1 MKPARSR
8 KLWHLRWVGM
18 AFCLISHPGWS
29 LCFSSVSG
37 SAPPVV
43 FVYPEQTGTIST
55 TAAIGTM
62 IRQWDAGAS
71 DTSQVWRADCGS
83 TLGAGYTNMV
93 GTQAVA
99 ANPASPPTFNL
110 TGLAIPGIGYSLT
123 SNSSDNEKLCVVG
136 SSNYCDA
143 YSGSRYG
150 PWYNNDA
157 ASDPL
162 YHYYRSSSANLKL
175 KFYVIGALTPGS
187 YTIPSGTTLGE
198 VRLGGNSSAEA
209 VLRARTSGVITLNVT
224 QPCTVT
230 TTEIAVSLGTQKA
243 SQFVNVGDASTPTAF
258 DINLTG
264 CSASSVHINITG
276 AADPNYT
283 NAATN
288 GVLATSGGATG
299 VGIQLR
305 RRDTSAIMKLNQDN
319 TWTSSYTS
327 GSLTLPLEA
336 RYIKNNVAVTAG
348 QANATATF
356 TMSYP

>member
-62 IRQWDAGAS
+62 IRDYDAGAS
-71 DTSQVWRADCGS
+71 DTSQIWSADCGN
-83 TLGAGYTNMV
+83 TPGAGYTNMV

-150 PWYNNDA
+150 PWYNNEA
-157 ASDPL
+157 ASNPL
-162 YHYYRSSSANLKL
+162 YHYYSSSSANLKL

-198 VRLGGNSSAEA
+198 VRLGGNSSTEA

-230 TTEIAVSLGTQKA
+230 TTNIAVSLGTQKT
-243 SQFVNVGDASTPTAF
+243 SQFVNVGDASTPSAF

-276 AADPNYT
+276 TADPNYT
-283 NAATN
+283 NAANN

-348 QANATATF
+348 QANASATF